1 MASKEELLEK
11 NKDELVE
18 LARERE
24 LEGRSSMS
32 KEELAEALADDS
44 SSEGDSSEDA
54 ELREAVTEFE
64 ENFDAEEQVEEQYA
78 DSATQ
83 PSDPSVEASA
93 AHHSAAS
100 QAENP
105 GVQEGLSDSGKEALE
120 EVGEDSVYAEES
132 DLALDASGPLHF
144 ESPSQ
149 RVMTGAVNE
158 AHAKEQ
164 EELLKNMPEDWTGD
178 TTEAGFD
185 KDGNAVVK
193 PSDEEQ
199 AALQER
205 RESRLSKK
213 ENLGE
218 GDDREIMEVKQ
229 EDVIDFP
236 PPRGEEAE
244 EEGLRQQAAVEGAP
258 FATTSV
264 AGGQGRVFHQ
274 KSVFYTDGL
283 GGPAEQNLERAY
295 EIPELLQSN
304 NPEVRE
310 AGDES
315 LSEAA
320 KEEKSEEEAKEAER
334 VKSRDDDPSET
345 SRNSE

>member
-11 NKDELVE
+11 NKSELME
-18 LARERE
+18 LAQERE
-24 LEGRSSMS
+24 LEGRSGMS

-44 SSEGDSSEDA
+44 SSDRTVSEEEEAAVADEKLAEIEEQAGSEHA
-54 ELREAVTEFE
+54 ELAADEM
-64 ENFDAEEQVEEQYA
+64 DA
-78 DSATQ
+78 
-83 PSDPSVEASA
+83 P
-93 AHHSAAS
+93 
-100 QAENP
+100 
-105 GVQEGLSDSGKEALE
+105 
-120 EVGEDSVYAEES
+120 
-132 DLALDASGPLHF
+132 GPLHL

-158 AHAKEQ
+158 EQAKEQ
-164 EELLKNMPEDWTGD
+164 EELLKNKPEDWTGD

-185 KDGNAVVK
+185 AKGNAVVK

-199 AALQER
+199 AALTER
-205 RESRLSKK
+205 REARLSKK

-236 PPRGEEAE
+236 KPRGEEAE
-244 EEGLRQQAAVEGAP
+244 KEGLKEQAAVEGAP
-258 FATTSV
+258 FTTTTV

-304 NPEVRE
+304 NPAVRE

-320 KEEKSEEEAKEAER
+320 KEEKSEGEAKEAER
-334 VKSRDDDPSET
+334 VKTRDDDPSET
-345 SRNSE
+345 SRNSG